1 MVEDFILLT
10 EGKVKLKVP
19 NPTKYLRNDGVYE
32 PSWAP
37 VFYNPAQ
44 KLNRDISVLALS
56 AYSAIKGE
64 SLFLLDAFSGTGV
77 RALRFFKEVPRVSLA
92 IANDLSERAYR
103 LIKEN
108 ISLNNAEDNVLAT
121 SVDAN
126 ALMYLIKSLGKTVH
140 YVDIDPFGSP
150 KPYIDSALW
159 CVRNGGLV
167 GVTATDTAPL
177 SGAKWRAGSRHYDA
191 HLTRFQ
197 PPHYLGL
204 RVLLGYVAR
213 RAASMDRYVNPLVSF
228 ANKHYYRL
236 ILMVGRGALRA
247 DEMITSKVGYLIH
260 SPTDN
265 QIMIVRELRDLWDLI
280 EGGHNPGKE
289 VIGPLWVGELGDPKF
304 IGSLRRK
311 LDGEYD
317 YLPTYSKAK
326 ELLKILENES
336 LYKLTYSL
344 TEIARRIK
352 VNTPRVQ
359 AVVECLE
366 NEGLKAV
373 RSHLCSTCVST
384 NATFKIM
391 EYCVKKTGQKTSE

>member
-1 MVEDFILLT
+1 MVEDFILLN
-10 EGKVKLKVP
+10 EGKAKLKVP
-19 NPTKYLRNDGVYE
+19 NPAKYLRSDGVYE

-56 AYSAIKGE
+56 AYSAIKGG
-64 SLFLLDAFSGTGV
+64 SLLLLDAFSGTGV
-77 RALRFFKEVPRVSLA
+77 RALRFFKEVPGVSLA
-92 IANDLSERAYR
+92 IANDLSERAHK
-103 LIKEN
+103 LIREN
-108 ISLNNAEDNVLAT
+108 ISLNNAENHVLAT
-121 SVDAN
+121 SADAN
-126 ALMYLIKSLGKTVH
+126 ALMHIIKSLGKTIH

-191 HLTRFQ
+191 RLTRFQ

-213 RAASMDRYVNPLVSF
+213 RAASMDRYVSPLLSF

-247 DEMITSKVGYLIH
+247 DEMVASKVGYLIH
-260 SPTDN
+260 SPAKN
-265 QIMIVRELRDLWDLI
+265 ELMIVRELRELWDIIKGNQNL
-280 EGGHNPGKE
+280 GKE
-289 VIGPLWVGELGDPKF
+289 VMGPLWVGELGDPEF
-304 IGSLRRK
+304 IGNLRKK
-311 LDGEYD
+311 LGEEYD
-317 YLPTYSKAK
+317 YLPTYTEAK
-326 ELLKILENES
+326 ELLRILENES
-336 LYKLTYSL
+336 PYELTYSI

-352 VNTPRVQ
+352 VNTPKVQ
-359 AVVECLE
+359 AVLECLE
-366 NEGLKAV
+366 NEGFKAA
-373 RSHLCSTCVST
+373 RSHLCSACVST
-384 NATFKIM
+384 HATFKVV
-391 EYCVKKTGQKTSE
+391 EDCVKKSSQRTSE